1 MNFFSE
7 KKTPAQNLA
16 FMGMMAAIN
25 AVLGVFATF
34 VPLSAFFIILFL
46 PLASALVG
54 EFCEDKYLLPY
65 VLAASL
71 VAAAA
76 TAYDMGTALFYI
88 IPAIVSGTF
97 YGFMAKRRPPVSL
110 LIFSTA
116 LVELALNYL
125 SLPLVATIYQIDMI
139 QLGETILG
147 LSGNLYINDI
157 VPAFIF
163 GFGLAEASLSHFF
176 IRLFFQKTD
185 LPFSENGFFDLAC
198 PLTGILFSGLAVGF
212 AFMVMPIAY
221 LFLSFAIFFAV
232 FSAMNL
238 LRKNPWW
245 LYVLMGLLSLG
256 SLYGMAASYALMPR
270 DGGLLLISLF
280 LLSIDTP
287 SLISTLLLLRAQ
299 KAPKK

>member
-1 MNFFSE
+1 
-7 KKTPAQNLA
+7 
-16 FMGMMAAIN
+16 MGMMAAIN
-25 AVLGVFATF
+25 AVLGVLATF

-54 EFCEDKYLLPY
+54 ELCENKYLLPY

-71 VAAAA
+71 VAVAA

-97 YGFMAKRRPPVSL
+97 YGFMAKRRPPISL

-116 LVELALNYL
+116 LVELALNYI
-125 SLPLVATIYQIDMI
+125 SLPLVEAIYQIDMI

-147 LSGNLYINDI
+147 LAGNQYINDI

-176 IRLFFQKTD
+176 IRLFSQKTD
-185 LPFSENGFFDLAC
+185 LPFSENNFFDLVN
-198 PLTGILFSGLAVGF
+198 PLAGIVFSGLAIGF
-212 AFMVMPIAY
+212 GFIVMPIAY

-232 FSAMNL
+232 FSVMNL

-245 LYVLMGLLSLG
+245 LYALLGLLSLS
-256 SLYGMAASYALMPR
+256 SLYGMAALYALMPK

-280 LLSIDTP
+280 FLSIDTP
-287 SLISTLLLLRAQ
+287 SLISTLLLLQAQ